1 MTDKPLEQVLE
12 DFRNQLKQEQD
23 TPWYSRLGNFFKK
36 KPYLSAAL
44 SVTAGLGGILL
55 AATQISDFY
64 DKIKTN
70 REAAVEL
77 NETASEIAKMRREIN
92 KSFAD
97 AAESIAGKHTGFEYS
112 LIIYAKKT
120 GGNTISYGES
130 ESEHE
135 NGNLCIT
142 GITEEQMREIVGERN
157 YRHLK
162 QNTDRGFTPVRYG
175 REVDWEEAQEWT
187 EITDVEA
194 AEKLGKYCRQLEND
208 LEYFTDNKIETGTFW
223 KLKIRRHDKR

>member
-12 DFRNQLKQEQD
+12 DFRKHLKQEQD
-23 TPWYSRLGNFFKK
+23 TPWYSKIGGFFKK
-36 KPYLSAAL
+36 RPYVTTAAFL
-44 SVTAGLGGILL
+44 IMAGGSFFAGNEVYKQYQ
-55 AATQISDFY
+55 ATMAFQG
-64 DKIKTN
+64 
-70 REAAVEL
+70 L
-77 NETASEIAKMRREIN
+77 NEETKTSVKDIEQ
-92 KSFAD
+92 
-97 AAESIAGKHTGFEYS
+97 SIENAVAVAAGKHTGFEYS

-157 YRHLK
+157 YMHLK

-175 REVDWEEAQEWT
+175 REVDWKEAQEWT
-187 EITDVEA
+187 EITDAEA

-208 LEYFTDNKIETGTFW
+208 LEYLTDNKIETGTFW
-223 KLKIRRHDKR
+223 KLKIRRHDKK